1 MLKLPS
7 VNINL
12 PCFLL
17 FLPELCWW
25 IHKIHDFYLL
35 SGLFHLLVWNIPF
48 CFVYWFVCFFNLKFY
63 LEINTDMP
71 ISLLF
76 SFGMSFAHI
85 SSLLGWTLLRQ
96 TWLYS
101 NLLPLSITSVLWLL
115 ILYCFLTSHYSSV
128 SCFAYGL
135 PPAWLC

>member
-48 CFVYWFVCFFNLKFY
+48 CFVYWFVCFFLTLSSTLRLILICLFLY
-63 LEINTDMP
+63 YFLLICLSPTSVLCSDEP
-71 ISLLF
+71 SLD
-76 SFGMSFAHI
+76 
-85 SSLLGWTLLRQ
+85 R
-96 TWLYS
+96 LYS
-101 NLLPLSITSVLWLL
+101 NLLSLSITSVLWLL

-135 PPAWLC
+135 PPAWPC